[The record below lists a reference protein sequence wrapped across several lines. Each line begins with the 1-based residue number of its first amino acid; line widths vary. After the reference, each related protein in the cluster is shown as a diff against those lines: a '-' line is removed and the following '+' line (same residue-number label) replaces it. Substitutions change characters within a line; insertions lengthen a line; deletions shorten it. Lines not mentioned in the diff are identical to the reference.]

1 MNYTIILGYLVLFII
16 QYFAIQA
23 IPITLVG
30 GIISKFINI
39 YLGILIAGILTW
51 LGINFIWFKV
61 FDYQLPLLA
70 FILSIGFQFWH
81 LKKAQHELTETS
93 KQMVVGEIW
102 AIILVAIYILMFKGF
117 NLY

>member
-1 MNYTIILGYLVLFII
+1 MDYTIILGYLVLLLI

-23 IPITLVG
+23 IPITLIG
-30 GIISKFINI
+30 GLISRFTNI
-39 YLGILIAGILTW
+39 YVGVLIAGILTW

-61 FDYQLPLLA
+61 FDYNLPLLA

-81 LKKAQHELTETS
+81 LKKAQLELTETS

-102 AIILVAIYILMFKGF
+102 SIILVAIYILIFKDF

>member
-1 MNYTIILGYLVLFII
+1 MDYTIILGYLILLLI

-30 GIISKFINI
+30 GIISKFTNI
-39 YLGILIAGILTW
+39 YVGVLIAGILTW
-51 LGINFIWFKV
+51 LGINLIWFKI
-61 FDYQLPLLA
+61 FDYNLPLLA

-81 LKKAQHELTETS
+81 LKKAQFELTETS
-93 KQMVVGEIW
+93 KKMVIGEIW
-102 AIILVAIYILMFKGF
+102 AIILVAIYILVFKEF

>member
-1 MNYTIILGYLVLFII
+1 MDYTIILGYVVLLLI

-23 IPITLVG
+23 IPITLIG
-30 GIISKFINI
+30 GLISRFTNI
-39 YLGILIAGILTW
+39 YVGVLIAGILTW

-61 FDYQLPLLA
+61 FDYHLPLLA

-81 LKKAQHELTETS
+81 FKKAQVELTETS

-102 AIILVAIYILMFKGF
+102 TIILVALYILIFKDF

>member
-1 MNYTIILGYLVLFII
+1 MDYTIISCYLVLLLI

-23 IPITLVG
+23 IPITLIG
-30 GIISKFINI
+30 GLISRFTNI
-39 YLGILIAGILTW
+39 YVGVLISGILTW
-51 LGINFIWFKV
+51 LGINLIWFKI

-81 LKKAQHELTETS
+81 LKKAQLELTETS

-102 AIILVAIYILMFKGF
+102 SIILVAIYILIFKDF

>member
-1 MNYTIILGYLVLFII
+1 MDYTIILGYLVLLLV

-23 IPITLVG
+23 IPISIVG
-30 GIISKFINI
+30 GIVSRFTNI
-39 YLGILIAGILTW
+39 YVGVLIAGILTW
-51 LGINFIWFKV
+51 LGINLIWFKI

-81 LKKAQHELTETS
+81 LKKARLELTETS
-93 KQMVVGEIW
+93 KQMVIGEIW
-102 AIILVAIYILMFKGF
+102 TIILVAIYVLIFKDF